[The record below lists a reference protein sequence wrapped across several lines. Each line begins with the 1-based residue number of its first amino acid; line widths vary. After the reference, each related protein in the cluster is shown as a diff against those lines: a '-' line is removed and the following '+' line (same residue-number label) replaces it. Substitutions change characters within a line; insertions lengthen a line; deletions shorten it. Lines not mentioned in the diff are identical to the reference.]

1 MCIHCDLKNFYQRF
15 GGICMNIN
23 HIRYYLEVAEQKT
36 ISSAAKNLYTSES
49 TINSGI
55 TKLEEEL
62 GYRLFYRSK
71 KGMYLTE
78 KGKLIRD
85 QAVQILNHIEYW
97 YSLADKDDIS
107 SSVHVIAPPI
117 IRRMVLSGV
126 LSTVFSQYDFSV
138 EVYTENC
145 KHILKIISENPD
157 AIILEP
163 CESKYMDALYDL
175 CTANELFCECMYP
188 DKGYLYYNG
197 NLCLDQK
204 ISFREVQHLNVV
216 GYSKNSMYGLFDEYY
231 KHFSKTIV
239 LPSSFEQWEL
249 IKTNTDVVGI
259 FTNLISIY
267 NREDFCQGKLYRSE
281 INDQDLN
288 VNWMMVY
295 SKKNK
300 DSKVHEIVLD
310 LIRQEFSKIEKS
322 I

>member
-1 MCIHCDLKNFYQRF
+1 
-15 GGICMNIN
+15 MNIN

-36 ISSAAKNLYTSES
+36 ISAAAKNLYTSES

-55 TKLEEEL
+55 TKVEKEL
-62 GYRLFYRSK
+62 GYKLFYRSK

-78 KGKLIRD
+78 KGTLIHE
-85 QAVQILNHIEYW
+85 QAKQILDYVDYW
-97 YSLADKDDIS
+97 HSLADKDIVTPI
-107 SSVHVIAPPI
+107 VHVIAPPI
-117 IRRMVLSGV
+117 IRRMVLSSV

-138 EVYTENC
+138 EVNTENC
-145 KHILKIISENPD
+145 KHILKIIAESPD

-163 CESKYMDALYDL
+163 CENKYMDELYDF

-197 NLCLDQK
+197 NICFDQE
-204 ISFREVQHLNVV
+204 ISFGEVHRFNVV

-231 KHFSKTIV
+231 KHFSKTIA

-267 NREDFCQGKLYRSE
+267 NCEDFRHGKLQRSE
-281 INDQDLN
+281 IKDQDLR

-295 SKKNK
+295 SQQNK
-300 DSKVHEIVLD
+300 ESRVHKIVLD
-310 LIRQEFSKIEKS
+310 LIRQEFSKIEKC